1 MLLATRCAC
10 GFERLED
17 EEVIDHL
24 LAVFEPKDATGTDGK
39 VHMEMAYLVC
49 SCGFQ
54 AFHGDDLDY
63 HFLVVFTPS
72 DQVGKDGL
80 LHEPI
85 APVIA

>member
-1 MLLATRCAC
+1 M
-10 GFERLED
+10 ED

>member
-1 MLLATRCAC
+1 MLLATRCEC

-24 LAVFEPKDATGTDGK
+24 LAVFEPEDATGTDGK
-39 VHMEMAYLVC
+39 VHMEMADLVC

-54 AFHGDDLDY
+54 TFHGDDLDY

-72 DQVGKDGL
+72 DQVGHDGRR
-80 LHEPI
+80 HEPVTPII
-85 APVIA
+85 A